1 MNTKKE
7 IQAEGGEIILRNSK
21 GDIAIIP
28 AKYRLE
34 AMDMVR
40 EGCHGCLDKLIETL
54 PKYANK
60 AEDGSVYGDPPK
72 MQYQWSSGYNETL
85 PTNLNT
91 PTYDAN
97 KAHQDKLAEQ
107 KRQEELYR
115 QQVAAEEVKRI
126 AAELNAT
133 QTPVYNQPN
142 NASIQYGQTD
152 LRRQDAIDP
161 NNRFM
166 YPQLS
171 DENNRSMGDFS
182 LGVAGMAL
190 PIPALEGMGK
200 IPSLGTGVK
209 NMIKNID
216 NVNPYLFH
224 NPKPSLNITNKPI
237 QAPQNTHNLTLKS
250 LEEGSP
256 LRQSISKN
264 TGEINVE
271 NALRSIEKSE
281 GKAKYDLVRQGF
293 PDELPKTMKWDDFEQ
308 AATSRLI
315 PLETKINPVGNSG
328 YGIETIGRKSKVV
341 NENNIKSVQT
351 TIDNLTTNKNKLK
364 IDIEDTGGWSDNI
377 GGRKYYEGEKYY
389 KVDREIFKTEK
400 EAQDYLVKRTNEL
413 ENSIK
418 QNTEQL
424 NAYKNNEVAKEQY
437 TLTFSNKEQLGKGSS
452 AHNNPEETLG
462 HTHII
467 IDADTPRTLNVT
479 QLQSDAFQGTYNI
492 MSKGKFQKASNNLS
506 EVIDDRGIRYTEEQ
520 SKNFSQK
527 QLLAKEHQSRY
538 IQEIIDHAAKRG
550 DIDKIRIPTS
560 ETAAKVQGYS
570 KSKTT
575 WMSEGQK
582 VKFNDGE
589 GIINDN
595 TLWSGNLD
603 VKLPNGETKL
613 VSLEE
618 LKNYNKELIETFKSE
633 SKYTQAHQTI
643 LKKYQDMPKELK
655 KLGIET
661 KTVTDAK
668 GNTWYEFD
676 IPKSFKE
683 GKGKIRAFEVIAPIT
698 GAGLGASQ
706 LNKE

>member
-1 MNTKKE
+1 MSKQ

-40 EGCHGCLDKLIETL
+40 EGCHGCLDELIETL
-54 PKYANK
+54 PKYADK

-281 GKAKYDLVRQGF
+281 GKAKYDLVRKNF
-293 PDELPKTMKWDDFEQ
+293 PDELPKSMKWDEFEQ
-308 AATSRLI
+308 LATKDLI
-315 PLETKINPVGNSG
+315 PLEH
-328 YGIETIGRKSKVV
+328 
-341 NENNIKSVQT
+341 
-351 TIDNLTTNKNKLK
+351 
-364 IDIEDTGGWSDNI
+364 NI
-377 GGRKYYEGEKYY
+377 GGGNPDYGIYRLGYSDGKPDYVVGQGQVQSTKS
-389 KVDREIFKTEK
+389 VPK
-400 EAQDYLVKRTNEL
+400 ETYNL
-413 ENSIK
+413 
-418 QNTEQL
+418 
-424 NAYKNNEVAKEQY
+424 
-437 TLTFSNKEQLGKGSS
+437 TLSNKDKFGKGSS
-452 AHNNPEETLG
+452 THNNTEETLG
-462 HTHII
+462 HIHLL